1 MDTDKPSALAD
12 KIHAAKER
20 REKLQRE
27 RDAARSG
34 ITILSNRKTF
44 CSEKSNNPEFC
55 LVQNS
60 QNFFYQIFLLE
71 VVFLGHLKTSK
82 TLQDSKDIRK
92 FFLHVIKKEI

>member
-34 ITILSNRKTF
+34 ITILSNRKT
-44 CSEKSNNPEFC
+44 
-55 LVQNS
+55 
-60 QNFFYQIFLLE
+60 IF
-71 VVFLGHLKTSK
+71 
-82 TLQDSKDIRK
+82 
-92 FFLHVIKKEI
+92 